1 MKKEEQAP
9 GTERVSVTLVVD
21 FAGFGKPAN
30 VHVEGC
36 PAEGL
41 SEGVLQI
48 RLRLFGAMLEG
59 FKKEFGPKRR
69 RK

>member
-1 MKKEEQAP
+1 MKNKEQAP

-30 VHVEGC
+30 LHVEGC

-41 SEGVLQI
+41 SEEALQF
-48 RLRLFGAMLEG
+48 RFRLFGAMLAG
-59 FKKEFGPKRR
+59 IKKEFGPKRR